1 MTDHSK
7 HNEKVC
13 NSKNLKMNLQ
23 VVPEESPSPSPAKN
37 ERKARKSIMRMST
50 F

>member
-1 MTDHSK
+1 MTDHNK

-23 VVPEESPSPSPAKN
+23 VVPEESPSPSPAKSG
-37 ERKARKSIMRMST
+37 RQVRKSIRRIST